1 MFGGAFALPC
11 TLYNMIL
18 DLLIAIFFLFV
29 GIEITA
35 TLTHPKQVLL
45 PAIAALGG
53 MVIPASIFLILNPGS
68 QAWATAM
75 PTDLA
80 LALGVFALLGKS
92 ANPAVR
98 IFLLTLAVADDLFSL
113 IVLAILYG
121 DQLDMAHS
129 ASTLGAAAL
138 GASLA
143 IIPKF
148 PVKQVV
154 AILSPLCTFFVI
166 PVYVIAKLSQ
176 GISMDSITSETAIS
190 LTIARVIGKILGI
203 TLFAWL
209 AITLNIV
216 RLPSAL
222 KLSEIAGV
230 GALAGMGLTVAL
242 VISEVAVESKEIQ
255 GDVKTGLI
263 ISALISGMVGYIWL
277 KKPLAL

>member
-1 MFGGAFALPC
+1 MAL
-11 TLYNMIL
+11 
-18 DLLIAIFFLFV
+18 DVLIAIFFLFI

-35 TLTHPKQVLL
+35 TLSHPKQLVL

-53 MVIPASIFLILNPGS
+53 MIFPAGIFLLLNPGS

-80 LALGVFALLGKS
+80 LALGVFALLGKR

-113 IVLAILYG
+113 IVLALFYG
-121 DQLDMAHS
+121 DQLDIAHS

-138 GASLA
+138 GAVLA

-148 PVKQVV
+148 PVKKTV
-154 AILSPLCTFFVI
+154 AILSPLCTYFVI

-176 GISMDSITSETAIS
+176 GISLDSITSRIAMT
-190 LTIARVIGKILGI
+190 LTMARVVGKILGI

-209 AITLNIV
+209 VV
-216 RLPSAL
+216 RFKLVQLPSGL
-222 KLSEIAGV
+222 RISEIAGV

-242 VISEVAVESKEIQ
+242 VISEVAVSSKEIQ
-255 GDVKTGLI
+255 GDVKAGLI
-263 ISALISGMVGYIWL
+263 ISALISGGLGYLWL
-277 KKPLAL
+277 RKIPAAQ